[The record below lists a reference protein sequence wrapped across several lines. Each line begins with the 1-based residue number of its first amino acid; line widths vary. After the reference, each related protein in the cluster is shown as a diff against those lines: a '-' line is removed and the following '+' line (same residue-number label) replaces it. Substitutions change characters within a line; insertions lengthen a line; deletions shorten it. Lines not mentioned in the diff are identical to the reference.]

1 MRLKLLSWDK
11 AKEVAI
17 ENKYYIAHNDSII
30 MIQEGDIPWGEEIDV
45 TIPTV
50 GSEYYASSRFTIPAC
65 CFEDYPWQIVRY
77 GEIIDSEGDS
87 NAMLYI
93 ISYRKG
99 IYLIHIRNDEMVIF
113 KKIGKTI

>member
-1 MRLKLLSWDK
+1 MKLKLMSWDK
-11 AKEVAI
+11 AKEMAI
-17 ENKYYIAHNDSII
+17 ENGYYIDANSSIA
-30 MIQEGDIPWGEEIDV
+30 MIDKDDVPWGKEIDV
-45 TIPTV
+45 SIPTV
-50 GSEYYASSRFTIPAC
+50 NSEYYVSSRFNIPAC

-93 ISYRKG
+93 ISYHES
-99 IYLIHIRNDEMVIF
+99 IYLIRTRNDKIVIF